1 MTSASKDISR
11 QNRLVLAA
19 GFVGNILEWYDFAV
33 YGFFAAT
40 IGNLFFPSVEPTTSL
55 IASFGAFA
63 AGFLMRPVGAVL
75 FGHVGDLLGRKKA
88 LTLSVIMMA
97 VPTFLIGLLPTHE
110 QIGLAAPA
118 LYGAASYDSGSVGWW
133 GIYELLRFLGRAR
146 TRESARLLR
155 FLESHRS
162 HRRDP
167 TGVRRWRPS
176 HQYDNSGTA
185 RAAQLAIW
193 GWRIPF
199 IAAVIVGLIGLIIRR
214 TIPDQQVT
222 GERTGSPLVEAV
234 TGSWKGLLQ
243 AVGLNMMDAV
253 AFYTVFIY
261 MATWLVLQVGE
272 THAEAL
278 KINTLSMVV
287 LAVVVPF
294 IALWSDRIG
303 RKPFLLIGSAGMAVF
318 TYLLVW
324 MMSHHD
330 FAMILSGQIG
340 FAILL
345 GTFSGVIPATMAELF
360 PRRVRV
366 TATSLS
372 YNLPYAVFG
381 GTAPMVAAWLVTK
394 THNAMAISWYVAGMA
409 ALTFLVAL
417 NLHESRVVRLDI

>member
-1 MTSASKDISR
+1 MTSASKDISG

-110 QIGLAAPA
+110 QIGLAASV
-118 LYGAASYDSGSVGWW
+118 LMVLLRMIQGVSVGGEYTSSFVFLVERAPENRRGFFGSWSLIGAIV
-133 GIYELLRFLGRAR
+133 GILLG
-146 TRESARLLR
+146 SAVGALVTSMTT
-155 FLESHRS
+155 E
-162 HRRDP
+162 
-167 TGVRRWRPS
+167 
-176 HQYDNSGTA
+176 
-185 RAAQLAIW
+185 AQLAIW

-199 IAAVIVGLIGLIIRR
+199 IAGVIVGLIGLIIRR
-214 TIPDQQVT
+214 TIPDQPVT
-222 GERTGSPLVEAV
+222 GERTGLPLVEAV

-243 AVGLNMMDAV
+243 AVGLNMMGAV

-261 MATWLVLQVGE
+261 MATWLVRQVGE

-278 KINTLSMVV
+278 EINTLSMVV

-318 TYLLVW
+318 AYPLVW
-324 MMSHHD
+324 MMHHHD

-381 GTAPMVAAWLVTK
+381 GTAPMVAAWLVTE
-394 THNAMAISWYVAGMA
+394 TDNAMAISWYVAGMA

-417 NLHESRVVRLDI
+417 TLHETRGVRLDI